1 MLHTHY
7 LDTNSHSDFLKQER
21 IDPITGEKIEEGHTI
36 VICAACKSAFF
47 VESWEYL
54 GNEHCNQEETLSE
67 IPTVKSLQ
75 LVAKPLEYLPFLFR
89 KGSYFAKEGKEGN
102 WELIKNSIIFILGGL
117 ISTFLLIFFVIL
129 IGVKTSPIYGVIFLG
144 VVLSLV
150 GIIVNL
156 YRNKKSFIGKDN
168 PKKATYVALD
178 LKNQSINYKKKDRKN
193 IINFAQVRVLKYSLK
208 YISSQICRKEDSY
221 ILSLEINTKQYQK
234 IRFHTI
240 LHKNEIPHWSKFLE
254 ELPYTI
260 PVLNQK

>member
-7 LDTNSHSDFLKQER
+7 LDRTTHSDFLKQER

-47 VESWEYL
+47 IESWEYL

-67 IPTVKSLQ
+67 VPIAKSLQ

-89 KGSYFAKEGKEGN
+89 KGNYFALEGKEGN
-102 WELIKNSIIFILGGL
+102 REFIKNSIL
-117 ISTFLLIFFVIL
+117 ISLGAILLAFSLMFMVFF
-129 IGVKTSPIYGVIFLG
+129 IGANTSPIYGIIFLG
-144 VVLSLV
+144 IALSMIGVAVTL
-150 GIIVNL
+150 N
-156 YRNKKSFIGKDN
+156 RRKKSFIGKDN

-178 LKNQSINYKKKDRKN
+178 LKNQSINYKKKKN
-193 IINFAQVRVLKYSLK
+193 ENKISFTQIKELKYSLK
-208 YISSQICRKEDSY
+208 YLSAQVCRKEDNY
-221 ILSLEINTKQYQK
+221 ILSLEIKTQQEEK

-240 LHKNEIPHWSKFLE
+240 LHQDEIPHWSKFLE
-254 ELPYTI
+254 DLPYSI